1 MLRTLIPLIAMPL
14 PSQWKVFLFRR
25 LLGWRIARTARIG
38 FSYVAALDVVMAE
51 RSRIGHLSVF
61 RDVRLRMANDSLIGN
76 WNWVSAATAFREHD
90 PGSKSL
96 AVLSVGAHSAV
107 TSRHYIDASGGV
119 TIGSFT
125 TVAGVRSTILS
136 HQIDLERSI
145 QSAQPVRIGDYC
157 FLSSNICIVPGA
169 EIENEVV
176 VAMGAVVVGHLG
188 AAKFYGGVPA
198 KPIQSKLT
206 SGAYF
211 RRPRGVVG
219 LTPDADPET

>member
-14 PSQWKVFLFRR
+14 PSKLKVFLFRR
-25 LLGWRIARTARIG
+25 LLGWQIATTATIG
-38 FSYVAALDVVMAE
+38 FSYLAALDVVMAE

-61 RDVRLRMANDSLIGN
+61 RDIRLRMGSDSLIGN
-76 WNWVSAATAFREHD
+76 WNWVSAARDFHEHD
-90 PGSKSL
+90 PSAKSV
-96 AVLSVGAHSAV
+96 AMLSLGAHSAV

-119 TIGSFT
+119 TIGSYT

-136 HQIDLERSI
+136 HQIDLERSV
-145 QSAQPVRIGDYC
+145 QTVRSVRIGDYC

-176 VAMGAVVVGHLG
+176 VAMGAVVVGHLEPTRS
-188 AAKFYGGVPA
+188 YGGIPA
-198 KPIQSKLT
+198 KPIQSSAN

-211 RRPRGVVG
+211 RRRRGVVG
-219 LTPDADPET
+219 LSPEADPEP